1 VKSHE
6 RNIITHILC
15 QKYISNVNIDLVEI
29 YKSLAIF
36 TSGHNER
43 KGRVADSKGL
53 ISVFCSEQDITSL
66 SRIETVISYNQIL
79 TVGET
84 SIRNKCFIKRT
95 FSRNTSF
102 FASYIFDGFC
112 RHYLPFVHSIVIAL
126 SSCSKYQLHSMI
138 WSFWLFRY
146 WLLVYMS

>member
-1 VKSHE
+1 MKSHE
-6 RNIITHILC
+6 RNISAHILC

-36 TSGHNER
+36 TSGHTVG

-84 SIRNKCFIKRT
+84 SIRNKCFKKRT
-95 FSRNTSF
+95 FTRNTRI
-102 FASYIFDGFC
+102 FASYILMDFAGIIFHLC
-112 RHYLPFVHSIVIAL
+112 ILL
-126 SSCSKYQLHSMI
+126 LL
-138 WSFWLFRY
+138 LFHP
-146 WLLVYMS
+146 VQNTNCIP